1 MDYRRAE
8 EDAMRARGEP
18 TAGSGPALGL
28 RDLKWMKP
36 VYVGDVIDYKS
47 EITELRLSGSRPTH
61 GLMTILTTGVNQNG
75 TPVIAFASTTF
86 VERRPEKP

>member
-1 MDYRRAE
+1 
-8 EDAMRARGEP
+8 MRACGEP
-18 TAGSGPALGL
+18 VAGSGPALGL

-75 TPVIAFASTTF
+75 VPVISFASTTF
-86 VERRPEKP
+86 VERRPGTP